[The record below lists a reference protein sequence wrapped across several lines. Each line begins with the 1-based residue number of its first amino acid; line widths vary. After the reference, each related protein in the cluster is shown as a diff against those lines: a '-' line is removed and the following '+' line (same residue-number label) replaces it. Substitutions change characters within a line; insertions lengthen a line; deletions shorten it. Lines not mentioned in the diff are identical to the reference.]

1 MTSFLI
7 HVLFISLIGTAAF
20 LVVHEHERDARI
32 AYVLKFSVVTIGG
45 ATIVYRLAAL
55 LWSLAMA

>member
-20 LVVHEHERDARI
+20 LVVHEHERTFRENELPCI
-32 AYVLKFSVVTIGG
+32 A
-45 ATIVYRLAAL
+45 LAGQLDEYLQA
-55 LWSLAMA
+55 SLTG